1 VETLKIV
8 SSGMIR
14 CCLLQIYERF
24 IICIAPTFTQKLEA
38 AHEECTNTYSITNIL
53 KEINGL
59 QVKEA
64 DVSFPNFGHPSKEA
78 FIRVKHRL

>member
-1 VETLKIV
+1 VLHH
-8 SSGMIR
+8 
-14 CCLLQIYERF
+14 L
-24 IICIAPTFTQKLEA
+24 FTQNLEA
-38 AHEECTNTYSITNIL
+38 AHEEYTDTYSIKKFL

-64 DVSFPNFGHPSKEA
+64 DVSFPNFGHPSIET